1 MVGLMLMLTEDGR
14 LNRCKKDQ
22 DMVMMVMVIFA
33 GVPT

>member
-1 MVGLMLMLTEDGR
+1 MVGLMLMLTEDRR

>member
-1 MVGLMLMLTEDGR
+1 MVGLMLMLTEDRR

-33 GVPT
+33 GVQT

>member
-1 MVGLMLMLTEDGR
+1 MVEVYGWTDA
-14 LNRCKKDQ
+14 NAYRCKKDQ